1 MKSKLLKGL
10 IEVYQGDKEEI
21 PLNEVDSKNLDLIY
35 YNIQNIIKMK
45 NQKRFQN
52 LFEKEQ
58 IMNFLKEY

>member
-35 YNIQNIIKMK
+35 YNI
-45 NQKRFQN
+45 
-52 LFEKEQ
+52 
-58 IMNFLKEY
+58 